1 MDDLT
6 VNPGAEGCIRTYY
19 GEAMSQI
26 SVSTRNAVGSGP
38 EHSTS
43 AHLIGV
49 GDQDAHEILHINEQP
64 YPWLFKIG
72 VF

>member
-6 VNPGAEGCIRTYY
+6 LDRGAEGCVRTYY
-19 GEAMSQI
+19 GAVLSQHN
-26 SVSTRNAVGSGP
+26 VSRRDVHATA
-38 EHSTS
+38 

-64 YPWLFKIG
+64 YPWLFNIG